1 MASKSIEI
9 KNQIIQIL
17 KVQGVVPKMLV
28 PFVWGPPGS
37 GKSDLTEAIAKEL
50 DYQHIDIRLTH
61 YDESVVCG
69 YPYLEEGDYG
79 KVMRLA
85 LPDWVTKAHNKPS
98 VVVFDEINRANQN
111 VRNAVLQILCE
122 RRLGSYVFPD
132 HVKMIACGNLGDED
146 GTEVETLDDAHLNR
160 FAHFKWEPKTDEWI
174 KWARGND
181 LNPCI
186 VSFYEVRQ
194 TSLYGKSEASKE
206 AKSFSTPRTV
216 TALCRLIDS
225 MLKKEDREDWNKV
238 KKLVDNYGF
247 EFIGTSYKVL
257 SKFLGEQATFS
268 YKDILDRYSEVKKEV
283 MKLESSRHSEFLR
296 EIKAYKFTEM
306 TKKQV
311 ENLAAFLN
319 DIRADESTGYV
330 LAVAEELRGYNGD
343 ISDCENLKVLKKKCV
358 RFFEALKEALDN
370 TK

>member
-37 GKSDLTEAIAKEL
+37 GKSDITEEIANEL
-50 DYQHIDIRLTH
+50 GLKHIYVDIMN
-61 YDESVVCG
+61 YDESVLIG
-69 YPYLEEGDYG
+69 YPKSRELGEVSVMDFDLPWWYEECL
-79 KVMRLA
+79 KSPCL
-85 LPDWVTKAHNKPS
+85 L
-98 VVVFDEINRANQN
+98 VFDEINRGNQ
-111 VRNAVLQILCE
+111 AQIKGTMGILCD
-122 RRLGSYVFPD
+122 RRVGRYKLPE
-132 HVKMIACGNLGDED
+132 HTKMVACGNLGEED

-174 KWARGND
+174 KWARSND

-225 MLKKEDREDWNKV
+225 MLKREDREDWNKV

-268 YKDILDRYSEVKKEV
+268 YKDILDRYPEVKKEV

-343 ISDCENLKVLKKKCV
+343 ISDCENLKILKKKCV